1 MYIQDFNFYSGV
13 TKRWC
18 LLVAAVMLLGVLPQ
32 YAATVPD
39 RQSVGLVLSGGGAK
53 GIAHIGVIKALEDND
68 IPIDYITGTSMG
80 AIVGGLY
87 ASGYSPEEMMELLES
102 KGFSYWS
109 TGTIDPSLTY
119 YYAKDDPTPKLASF
133 NLSLTDSADN
143 NILPTSIIS
152 PLPMNYAFMEL
163 FAKYSAQCHDDFDR
177 LFVPFRCV
185 TSDIYHKHKIVCR
198 DGSLG
203 DAIRASMSFPIV
215 FHPIE
220 MNGILVYD
228 GGIYD
233 NFPVDVMREEFSPG
247 IMLGVDV
254 SSPDKKPEV
263 NNLVQQIEDM
273 IIQKNDYS
281 LPDSDGIKLRIEL
294 SEFGLL
300 DFPKCREIY
309 KIGYDY
315 AMSMMDSIK
324 SRVTAR
330 VPADSVIERRSAFKA
345 ATPEVVFDSVHVE
358 GGTKAQNEF
367 LKYLFTNGTND
378 TFGLEHGKLAY
389 YRAISSGKLRNLTP
403 KAEWSDST
411 GMFKLNL
418 RADVKNDFVL
428 GGGGYI
434 SSSTNSMLFFSAGYN
449 TLDFH
454 SFNVLAKGWLGQSYM
469 AGVFETKYEVRTA
482 IPSYIKFQGVIS
494 RHKMGDTNHLFYD
507 ESNSLV
513 TASEAFVRL
522 RYGMAAGRSGEL
534 EADLGLGRIS
544 NRFYPGLLNK
554 PHPQDRGTYALGQ
567 VRLHYEQNTL
577 NDDLYATQG
586 KRIRS
591 MLVGVYGGY
600 DYFPANDKAFKQH
613 TSGVNWLQLS
623 FDYQGYRRLN
633 KHISLGFEASAMI
646 STKEREDEYAATMVM
661 LPVFNPTP
669 STHISFNRGLR
680 APQYFTAG
688 VLPVWQISKMLQA
701 RGEFHCFMPW
711 RKVLPGLPDEKGVMK
726 AEYGGWFSDPAFFG
740 EVSAVYVLPFAHL
753 CVYANY
759 CNAMQ
764 SKWNVG
770 LSFGLFFLAPSF
782 MH

>member
-1 MYIQDFNFYSGV
+1 MCIQGFNFYFGGI
-13 TKRWC
+13 KRIG
-18 LLVAAVMLLGVLPQ
+18 LFLAIVMLWGILYPHAQ
-32 YAATVPD
+32 TAHP

-53 GIAHIGVIKALEDND
+53 GIAHIGVIQALEDNN

-109 TGTIDPSLTY
+109 TGTVDPALTY
-119 YYAKDDPTPKLASF
+119 YYAKDAPTPKLASF
-133 NLSLTDSADN
+133 NLSLSDSASN

-163 FAKYSAQCHDDFDR
+163 FAKYSAQCGNDFNR

-185 TSDIYHKHKIVCR
+185 TSDIYHKHKVVCR

-203 DAIRASMSFPIV
+203 DAIRASMSFPVV

-220 MNGILVYD
+220 MNGVLVYD

-233 NFPVDVMREEFSPG
+233 NFPVDVMREEFAPD

-281 LPDSDGIKLRIEL
+281 LPDDEGIKLRIEL

-300 DFPKCREIY
+300 DFPKCRKIY

-324 SRVTAR
+324 SRVHAR
-330 VPADSVIERRSAFKA
+330 VPSDSVDERRVAFKA
-345 ATPEVVFDSVHVE
+345 NTPTVVFDSVKVE
-358 GGTKAQNEF
+358 GGSKAQNEF
-367 LKYLFTNGTND
+367 IKYLFTSGTRD
-378 TFGLEHGKLAY
+378 TFGLEEGKLAY

-411 GMFKLNL
+411 GMFTLNL
-418 RADVKNDFVL
+418 KADVKNDFVL

-449 TLDFH
+449 TLDFQ
-454 SFNVLAKGWLGQSYM
+454 SLKVLANGWLGQSYM
-469 AGVFETKYEVRTA
+469 AGVFETMYELRTSV
-482 IPSYIKFQGVIS
+482 PSYLKFQGVIS
-494 RHKMGDTNHLFYD
+494 RHKMGDTNHVFYD

-513 TASEAFVRL
+513 TLSEAFLRL
-522 RYGMAAGRSGEL
+522 RYGMAAGRSGKV
-534 EADLGLGRIS
+534 EADLGVGRIS
-544 NRFYPGLLNK
+544 NRFYPGLLNQPK
-554 PHPQDRGTYALGQ
+554 PQDRATYILGQ
-567 VRLHYEQNTL
+567 ARLHYEQNTL
-577 NDDLYATQG
+577 NDDLYATDG
-586 KRIRS
+586 RRIKS

-600 DYFPANDKAFKQH
+600 NYFPFNDKELKWH
-613 TSGVNWLQLS
+613 KSNEKWLQWS
-623 FDYQGYRRLN
+623 FDYQGYRWLN
-633 KHISLGFEASAMI
+633 KHISLGIEASAMI
-646 STKEREDEYAATMVM
+646 TTKSREEEYAATMVM

-680 APQYFTAG
+680 APQYLTVG

-711 RKVLPGLPDEKGVMK
+711 RKVLPGAPDEKGFIK
-726 AEYGGWFSDPAFFG
+726 AEYGKWFADPAFFG